1 MFLRNQSPTFADTP
15 HTGHLPDRHG
25 AVSRLMDEYREDLH
39 DSVRDAEY
47 KRSMRRLMIDV
58 SKTLNQDAA
67 GTRSGA

>member
-1 MFLRNQSPTFADTP
+1 MFLKTQNPASA
-15 HTGHLPDRHG
+15 GHSPDRRD

-47 KRSMRRLMIDV
+47 KRAMRRLMIDV

-67 GTRSGA
+67 GALSGA